1 MKAVLCKSYGP
12 PESLVVEDAPS
23 PALEAGQV
31 RIAVH
36 ACGVNFP
43 DTLIIEN
50 KYQFKPPLP
59 FSPGGEIAG
68 VVMEVAGDVTN
79 VKAGDKVIGMCGWG
93 GYAEE
98 LVMPARKVLPMPE
111 GFDFPT
117 AAAFTL
123 TYGTSYYALKQR
135 ANLKKGESMLVLGAS
150 GGVGLSAVEIGKAF
164 GARVVAA
171 ASTDEKLAVCKAHG
185 ADEVINYTKED
196 LRARAKELGGK
207 GGFDVIYDPV
217 GDQFAEPAL
226 RSIGWE
232 GRYLVIG
239 FAAGEIPKIPL
250 NLVLLKSCQ
259 IVGVFWGAFTERD
272 PKENFKNLDEMA
284 EMVRNG
290 TLKPHISATYP
301 LEQAAQAL
309 NDMKARKVTGK
320 VVLVTGRS

>member
-23 PALEAGQV
+23 PPLEAGQV

-59 FSPGGEIAG
+59 FSPGGEISG

-98 LVMPARKVLPMPE
+98 LVMPARKVVPMPD

-135 ANLKKGESMLVLGAS
+135 ANLKKGESLLVLGAS

-185 ADEVINYTKED
+185 ADEVINYTTED

-207 GGFDVIYDPV
+207 AGFDVIYDPV
-217 GDQFAEPAL
+217 GDKFAEPAL
-226 RSIGWE
+226 RAIGWE

-272 PKENFKNLDEMA
+272 PQENFQNLDEMA

>member
-135 ANLKKGESMLVLGAS
+135 AHLKKGESMLVLGAS

>member
-12 PESLVVEDAPS
+12 PDSLVIEEVPS
-23 PALEAGQV
+23 PPLAAGQV

-50 KYQFKPPLP
+50 KYQFKPDLP
-59 FSPGGEIAG
+59 FSPGGEISG
-68 VVMEVAGDVTN
+68 EVMEVAPDVDN
-79 VKAGDKVIGMCGWG
+79 VKPGDRVIGMCGWG

-98 LVMPARKVLPMPE
+98 LVMPARKVVKMPD

-123 TYGTSYYALKQR
+123 TYGTSYHALKQR
-135 ANLKKGESMLVLGAS
+135 ADLKKGESMLVLGAS

-171 ASTDEKLAVCKAHG
+171 ASSDEKLEVCKAHG
-185 ADEVINYTKED
+185 ADEVINYTTED

-207 GGFDVIYDPV
+207 NGFDVIYDPV
-217 GDQFAEPAL
+217 GDKYAEPAL
-226 RSIGWE
+226 RSIAWE

-250 NLVLLKSCQ
+250 NLVLLKGCQ
-259 IVGVFWGAFTERD
+259 IVGVFWGSFTERE
-272 PKENFKNLDEMA
+272 PALNFRNLDEMA

-301 LEQAAQAL
+301 LEQAAKAL

>member
-12 PESLVVEDAPS
+12 PESLVVEDVPS
-23 PALEAGQV
+23 PKLEAGQV

-50 KYQFKPPLP
+50 KYQFKPELP
-59 FSPGGEIAG
+59 FSPGGEISGTVLEA
-68 VVMEVAGDVTN
+68 APDVDT
-79 VKAGDKVIGMCGWG
+79 VKPGDKVIGMCGWG
-93 GYAEE
+93 GFAEE
-98 LVMPARKVLPMPE
+98 LAMPARKVVKMPD

-135 ANLKKGESMLVLGAS
+135 ANLRKGESMLVLGAS

-171 ASTDEKLAVCKAHG
+171 ASTDEKLEVCKAHG
-185 ADEVINYTKED
+185 ADEVINYAKED

-207 GGFDVIYDPV
+207 AGFDVIYDPV
-217 GDQFAEPAL
+217 GDSFAEPAL

-239 FAAGEIPKIPL
+239 FAGGEIPKIPL

-272 PKENFKNLDEMA
+272 PKANFQNLQEMA
-284 EMVRNG
+284 EMVRSG
-290 TLKPHISATYP
+290 ILKPHISATYP
-301 LEQAAQAL
+301 LEQAARAL
-309 NDMKARKVTGK
+309 NDLKARKVTGK